1 MQKHL
6 AIGFWVKILD
16 KKTRGGRGFNE
27 PPHPASLRVKVVFPV
42 SPQLEKIPTFLQ
54 MFWLLSVRA
63 VRHQVQV
70 SALILLGIIYY
81 FCRVAVVRCMH
92 GKNSG
97 YAATQ
102 LISSTAYPRTAA

>member
-16 KKTRGGRGFNE
+16 KKTRGGRGF
-27 PPHPASLRVKVVFPV
+27 SLRVKVVFPV

-92 GKNSG
+92 GKNRLRS
-97 YAATQ
+97 
-102 LISSTAYPRTAA
+102 